1 MKYIFGADRKQIN
14 IFPITIDAAIEQ
26 ENDVRIIDLFVDS
39 INIKEFGFK
48 VDFVENGRPAYHP
61 ADLLKLYI
69 YGYINGIRSS
79 RKLET
84 ECKRNIE
91 VMWLLKQLTPDHNT
105 ISNFRKDNP
114 EAIKNVFKATVS
126 ISKHFNLIGKKLLAG
141 DSTKFRAQNSK
152 KNNYNQKKIDR
163 HLEYIEN
170 KLNEYNTALA
180 KEDCDNCDE
189 IKKSIEKQ
197 VQRKEKYN
205 KLQQQLQE
213 TNQDQISTTDPESRQ
228 MITRNNITEV
238 AYNVQTTVDAE
249 NSLIIDY
256 KVTNNNDSKAMGE
269 MLERASG
276 IIETTEF
283 TALYD
288 KGYHTG
294 SELKK
299 AQELGVN
306 TIVAIPDPASNAP
319 DTNYNIANFKYDKE
333 NDIYICPQQITL
345 KSNGNWYTKNRG
357 KRRDEI
363 QVKQYKTKECKNC
376 PVKTLCTKNK
386 DGRILERSE
395 YSEYI
400 EQNRKN
406 MDANPGLY
414 KRRQAIVEH
423 PYGTIKRQW
432 GFSYIMT
439 KKGMARASADVG
451 IITTVYNLRRLIN
464 ILGKELFKEY
474 LKVLVINIL
483 TFVKLI
489 NSKISELFF
498 KILSHR
504 LNKNIFFSSF
514 NCFIFD

>member
-1 MKYIFGADRKQIN
+1 
-14 IFPITIDAAIEQ
+14 
-26 ENDVRIIDLFVDS
+26 
-39 INIKEFGFK
+39 
-48 VDFVENGRPAYHP
+48 
-61 ADLLKLYI
+61 
-69 YGYINGIRSS
+69 
-79 RKLET
+79 
-84 ECKRNIE
+84 
-91 VMWLLKQLTPDHNT
+91 
-105 ISNFRKDNP
+105 
-114 EAIKNVFKATVS
+114 
-126 ISKHFNLIGKKLLAG
+126 
-141 DSTKFRAQNSK
+141 
-152 KNNYNQKKIDR
+152 
-163 HLEYIEN
+163 
-170 KLNEYNTALA
+170 
-180 KEDCDNCDE
+180 
-189 IKKSIEKQ
+189 
-197 VQRKEKYN
+197 
-205 KLQQQLQE
+205 
-213 TNQDQISTTDPESRQ
+213 

-432 GFSYIMT
+432 GF
-439 KKGMARASADVG
+439 
-451 IITTVYNLRRLIN
+451 
-464 ILGKELFKEY
+464 
-474 LKVLVINIL
+474 
-483 TFVKLI
+483 
-489 NSKISELFF
+489 
-498 KILSHR
+498 
-504 LNKNIFFSSF
+504 
-514 NCFIFD
+514 FI